1 MASRLGIAPSLFI
14 LFYTH
19 PVTQAWR
26 NGLSVISVKK
36 LLVED
41 CSFKDTSGTDPQF
54 GIDLEPDVTP
64 YGYMEGV
71 VFRRIQLIDNLNGGF
86 TMGLYGLVGEPGAD
100 EGVSIIVDGM
110 NISGSYGANASLAHR
125 GVGMQLSNYPV
136 GEKPGKLAAGSIV
149 MHDVKITNCSASGLD
164 IENWSRGTISL
175 TMDNLAIGNVGTQQE
190 YWPGHPS
197 SGPPVPIA
205 LPPYDDTPAHMIGGV

>member
-1 MASRLGIAPSLFI
+1 
-14 LFYTH
+14 
-19 PVTQAWR
+19 
-26 NGLSVISVKK
+26 
-36 LLVED
+36 
-41 CSFKDTSGTDPQF
+41 
-54 GIDLEPDVTP
+54 
-64 YGYMEGV
+64 
-71 VFRRIQLIDNLNGGF
+71 
-86 TMGLYGLVGEPGAD
+86 MGLYGLVGEPGAD

-205 LPPYDDTPAHMIGGV
+205 LPPYDDTPAHMIGGVHFGPRAAQIDMTAITGTPTSVTRPWLSVTSLRSPVGMADVTGAAVVRTRNASMCEAATGHNPVNVSIAVDCRVAV